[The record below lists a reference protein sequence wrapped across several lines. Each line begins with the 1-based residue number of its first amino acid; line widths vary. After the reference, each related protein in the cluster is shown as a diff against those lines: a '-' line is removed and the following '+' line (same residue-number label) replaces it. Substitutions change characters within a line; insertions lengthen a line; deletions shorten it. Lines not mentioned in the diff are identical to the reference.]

1 MNIKSLKI
9 FLGFIYLL
17 ILVSFLFF
25 VFSLIDVTR
34 LLDFS
39 YIKAI
44 QLNLEQYLTQNILFN
59 IFLFGLFAVIWVAL
73 LGFGSPLLL
82 ISGIIFGKWIG
93 TILSLLSISLGALLL
108 FSIVSYF
115 LKDFI
120 KFKFEN
126 KFHKYIQI
134 LRKNEFYYYF
144 IFRLA
149 GGLGLPFPIQNI
161 IPVIFDMKK
170 INYFFS
176 SFFGFVPHFFIWN
189 SIGAGI
195 NKYIKQSE
203 SFSLFDLILTRDI
216 YLPIILFF
224 ILFFISIFI
233 KSKFFDDRFK

>member
-1 MNIKSLKI
+1 MNIKGLKI

-17 ILVSFLFF
+17 ILVTFLFF
-25 VFSLIDVTR
+25 VLSLIDVTR

-44 QLNLEQYLTQNILFN
+44 QLNLEQYLTQNILLN

-93 TILSLLSISLGALLL
+93 TTLSLISISLGALLL
-108 FSIVSYF
+108 FSIASYF

-120 KFKFEN
+120 KLKFEN

-170 INYFFS
+170 VNYFFS
-176 SFFGFVPHFFIWN
+176 SFFGFAPHFFIWN

-203 SFSLFDLILTRDI
+203 SFSFFDLILTRDI
-216 YLPIILFF
+216 YLPIMLFF
-224 ILFFISIFI
+224 ILFFISILI
-233 KSKFFDDRFK
+233 KSKFFDDRSK